1 MWQNGHM
8 NMGKQLVHVEK
19 ESNLYLTAPWSM
31 AQKYVDTVLWPISW
45 NDLKVE
51 YLGEVEVEFEMA

>member
-1 MWQNGHM
+1 
-8 NMGKQLVHVEK
+8 MGKQLVHVEK